1 MITRHF
7 LTPALLTLLLAGC
20 QIEITPLDS
29 GSSEDPIIDDPAPM
43 PMPAPLPE
51 PAPTPEPEPLPAPE
65 PEPTPDPMP
74 DPEPEPTPTPTP
86 TPEPAPAP
94 APTPEPLPDQASAA
108 TLYWSV
114 PLERGNGELMAATE
128 LGGYEIRYKSADD
141 LGYHHLVIT
150 DASIDQHSFF
160 DIEQP
165 EQMTFEVAAFDLD
178 GLYSDS
184 VTAKI
189 D

>member
-29 GSSEDPIIDDPAPM
+29 GSSEDPIIDDPAP
-43 PMPAPLPE
+43 LPK
-51 PAPTPEPEPLPAPE
+51 PAPTPEPEPLPAPEPEPE

-86 TPEPAPAP
+86 EPAP

-114 PLERGNGELMAATE
+114 PLERGNGELMA
-128 LGGYEIRYKSADD
+128 
-141 LGYHHLVIT
+141 
-150 DASIDQHSFF
+150 
-160 DIEQP
+160 
-165 EQMTFEVAAFDLD
+165 
-178 GLYSDS
+178 
-184 VTAKI
+184 
-189 D
+189 